1 MDFAIEIH
9 CNNKHK
15 MSVEFVRIETEDLHG
30 ISRGLLVPKQYY
42 VQDSDKGISMCKSGF
57 ILTPSGRILPN
68 TGLSEEINFA
78 DAYFYP
84 DGDTYK
90 QLPWKSDTATVLG
103 HVSLKPNDPNS
114 EILAIN
120 SRALCEK
127 AISKLDEMGLAMY
140 GAYEYEFYLFKLNS
154 CTELS
159 SQGIGYCVTSFQID
173 KEEFAK
179 DVMRNMQKMDIEP
192 EVFHAELAPSQFEIT
207 YKPKFGIEIA
217 DTAFRFKQ
225 IIKEISLKHNMYA
238 SFMAKPVQ
246 EEIGSSAH
254 FNHSLWKGDV
264 NLFHDNSDEKKLSD
278 IAKHWLAGLRYH
290 VKALVALSI
299 STNNCMDRLTSGF
312 SKVTYNSWGID
323 DRGACYR
330 VKNLDHNRTYIENR
344 SPGASVNPY
353 LLQTG
358 VILAGVDGIEKKM
371 KLVDENDSKFG
382 DITLPTTFQEAADAL
397 NGDELFSK
405 FFGKTFLKAYN
416 AMKAYEIGS
425 VANRSKEEIW
435 EFYMK
440 EYFRYL

>member
-1 MDFAIEIH
+1 
-9 CNNKHK
+9 

-30 ISRGLLVPKQYY
+30 ISRGYFIPKNHYEQNI
-42 VQDSDKGISMCKSGF
+42 KTGISMCKSGF
-57 ILTPSGRILPN
+57 ILTPSGRKLTN
-68 TGLSEEINFA
+68 TGLTEEIHFA

-84 DGDTYK
+84 DINTYK
-90 QLPWKSDTATVLG
+90 RLPWRPDTASVLG

-127 AISKLDEMGLAMY
+127 AISKLDEMGLSIY

-159 SQGIGYCVTSFQID
+159 TQGIGYCVTSFQIE
-173 KEEFAK
+173 KEDFAK

-192 EVFHAELAPSQFEIT
+192 EVFHAELAPSQYEIT

-225 IIKEISLKHNMYA
+225 IVKEISVKHNMCA
-238 SFMAKPVQ
+238 SFMAKPAP
-246 EEIGSSAH
+246 EKIGSSGH
-254 FNHSLWKGDV
+254 FNHSLWKDGV
-264 NLFHDNSDEKKLSD
+264 NLFHDHSDENKLSD
-278 IAKHWLAGLRYH
+278 TAKYWLAGLRYH

-299 STNNCMDRLTSGF
+299 STNNCMERVVSGF
-312 SKVTYNSWGID
+312 SKANYNSWGID

-344 SPGASVNPY
+344 LPGASVNPY

-371 KLVDENDSKFG
+371 KLADVNDSKFG
-382 DITLPTTFQEAADAL
+382 DIALPTTFQEAVDAL
-397 NGDELFSK
+397 NADEVFSK

-425 VANRSKEEIW
+425 VANRSKDEIW